1 MKKIMIYTK
10 NGFHAHNREGL
21 FTEALKSKAFLI
33 MLISLF
39 FCGSVIG
46 AVIFKNCKEY
56 GFDFLNVF
64 ARFTITEQLNKIFFL
79 SIICSSFIA
88 VICMLGGFCGLGIS
102 FICMLPVLLGV
113 RYATTASYLLT
124 EYAVKGL
131 GYFCLIQL
139 PGAVIR
145 VTACLYLCDLS
156 CSMSKK
162 VAAGLFGGSREALDI
177 KSYGIKFGLI
187 CAFFLLSA
195 IIDCSC
201 VCLFAKL
208 F

>member
-88 VICMLGGFCGLGIS
+88 VICMRIGDIIYLYASGSIGRSICNDCLLLVDGICRQGIGL
-102 FICMLPVLLGV
+102 FLFD
-113 RYATTASYLLT
+113 TASRRCY
-124 EYAVKGL
+124 
-131 GYFCLIQL
+131 
-139 PGAVIR
+139 
-145 VTACLYLCDLS
+145 
-156 CSMSKK
+156 
-162 VAAGLFGGSREALDI
+162 SRDGMFI
-177 KSYGIKFGLI
+177 FM
-187 CAFFLLSA
+187 
-195 IIDCSC
+195 
-201 VCLFAKL
+201 
-208 F
+208 